1 MEVGFNL
8 LMLEVCMLGLEG
20 IAVPL
25 GFILTILS
33 AVLCIVYGLVNW
45 NKGYVTED
53 ELRQE
58 ETWKETAEK
67 IKTSL

>member
-1 MEVGFNL
+1 
-8 LMLEVCMLGLEG
+8 MLGLEG

-33 AVLCIVYGLVNW
+33 TLLCVVYGILNW
-45 NKGYVTED
+45 NKGYVTRE

-58 ETWKETAEK
+58 QDWKEVEAEVQS
-67 IKTSL
+67 SL

>member
-1 MEVGFNL
+1 
-8 LMLEVCMLGLEG
+8 MLGLEG

-33 AVLCIVYGLVNW
+33 ALLCIIYGLLNW
-45 NKGYVTED
+45 NKGYVTEE

-58 ETWKETAEK
+58 EVWKEADVQVK
-67 IKTSL
+67 SSL